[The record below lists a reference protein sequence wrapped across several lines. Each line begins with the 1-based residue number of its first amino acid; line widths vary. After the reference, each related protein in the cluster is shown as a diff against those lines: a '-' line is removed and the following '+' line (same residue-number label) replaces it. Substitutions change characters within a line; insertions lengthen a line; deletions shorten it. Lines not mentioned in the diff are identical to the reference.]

1 MKVIIV
7 GAGKLG
13 SKLAETM
20 VSESIDVTVIENNP
34 VAIDRINT
42 HIDVLTVQG
51 NGIDISILRELNI
64 ETYDLLV
71 ACTSADETNTII
83 CSLAKKLG
91 CRETVARIRNPEY
104 LEQIEF
110 IKNKLG
116 IDYVI
121 NPDLATAE
129 SIERYLLKS
138 HSFYSDGFVSG
149 KVQMLDF
156 NIETMEDLIGKK
168 IMDLEG
174 FDQLL
179 ITAISREGEI
189 IIPDGNTV
197 LREFDLIYVIGKS
210 TEIDKLSS
218 RFDTRHMEK
227 PVRNVMIL
235 GGSNIAFYLAK
246 KLSKYKINVTIIEKN
261 LETCKK
267 LSEKLNDVLIIHGD
281 ATDITLLEDENLN
294 EMDAVVGTTGFDEA
308 NLLMGLMAKQA
319 GIPKVV
325 SKISKENYSKI
336 IDRLDVDA
344 ALNPIYI
351 TSSKILKIIRGGKIM
366 SVSLLIGGDGEVTEL
381 VLDHKLDI
389 LNKTLEELNL
399 PKGIII
405 GAVSRKGQV
414 FIPDG
419 KTSLKA
425 RDRIVVF
432 SLKENSD
439 DLKMFFKPR
448 KAGFLSGLW
457 HSSSNSR

>member
-1 MKVIIV
+1 MKVIVV

-20 VSESIDVTVIENNP
+20 VSEHIDVTVIENDP

-42 HIDVLTVQG
+42 HIDVLTIQG
-51 NGIDISILRELNI
+51 NGIDISILKELNI

-71 ACTSADETNTII
+71 ACTSTDETNTII
-83 CSLAKKLG
+83 CTLAKKLG
-91 CRETVARIRNPEY
+91 CRKTIARIRNPEY
-104 LEQIEF
+104 LQQVEF

-149 KVQMLDF
+149 KVQMMDF
-156 NIETMEDLIGKK
+156 NIETMEEFVGKK
-168 IMDLEG
+168 LMELEG
-174 FDQLL
+174 FEKLL
-179 ITAISREGEI
+179 IAAISRDGRV

-197 LREFDLIYVIGKS
+197 LQEFDLIYVIGKS
-210 TEIDKLSS
+210 GEIELLSKK
-218 RFDTRHMEK
+218 FDTRHMGK
-227 PVRNVMIL
+227 PVKNIMIL

-246 KLSKYKINVTIIEKN
+246 KLLNHNINITIIERDMEICN
-261 LETCKK
+261 R
-267 LSEKLNDVLIIHGD
+267 LSEQLNDVLIIHGD
-281 ATDITLLEDENLN
+281 ATDISLLEDENLQ

-351 TSSKILKIIRGGKIM
+351 TSSKILKILRGGKIM
-366 SVSLLIGGDGEVTEL
+366 SVSLLIGGDGEVTEI
-381 VLDHKLDI
+381 VLDEKLPI
-389 LNKTLEELNL
+389 LNKTLEELDL

-405 GAVSRKGQV
+405 GAISRKGKV

-419 KTSLKA
+419 NTRLQAK
-425 RDRIVVF
+425 DRIVTF
-432 SLKENSD
+432 SLKENLD
-439 DLKMFFKPR
+439 DLAMFFKPKR
-448 KAGFLSGLW
+448 GGFLSGLW
-457 HSSSNSR
+457 NSSNDLR